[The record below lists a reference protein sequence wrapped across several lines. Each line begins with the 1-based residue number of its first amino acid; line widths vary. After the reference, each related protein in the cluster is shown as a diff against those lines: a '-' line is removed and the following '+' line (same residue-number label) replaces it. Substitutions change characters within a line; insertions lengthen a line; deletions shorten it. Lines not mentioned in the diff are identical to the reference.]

1 MFLADKLTNLF
12 RIAFMV
18 FYAGNVHYNAV
29 LVSNT
34 LMLDFFMKNHRLF
47 ARGLG
52 LEFVDK
58 ILVRLL
64 SSIRYWDFV
73 NTLNIHLF
81 YLSHRPK
88 MVDVLH
94 HHLARMYGTFVFN
107 LIYCRLPSSIAG
119 REDFSTERG
128 TFCSSPFIFLGFFS
142 HKENSQFCPFFLDTL
157 TRSWATQTML
167 WLQTAGEMYHSGF
180 RYDETITVFLLFSFT
195 RRFVLS

>member
-1 MFLADKLTNLF
+1 METNFPALNIHDLVFNSYLTQECPVFLADKLTNLF

-34 LMLDFFMKNHRLF
+34 LMLDFFIKNHRLF

-64 SSIRYWDFV
+64 SSIRYWDFM

-94 HHLARMYGTFVFN
+94 HHLARMYGSFVFN

-128 TFCSSPFIFLGFFS
+128 TFLFFTFSYFWFLSIKKKLSIFIFF
-142 HKENSQFCPFFLDTL
+142 FFL
-157 TRSWATQTML
+157 
-167 WLQTAGEMYHSGF
+167 
-180 RYDETITVFLLFSFT
+180 
-195 RRFVLS
+195 

>member
-1 MFLADKLTNLF
+1 METNFPALNIHDLVFNSYLTQECPVFLADKLTNLF

-64 SSIRYWDFV
+64 SSIRYWDFM

-94 HHLARMYGTFVFN
+94 HHLARMYGSFVFN

-128 TFCSSPFIFLGFFS
+128 TFLFFTFS
-142 HKENSQFCPFFLDTL
+142 YF
-157 TRSWATQTML
+157 W
-167 WLQTAGEMYHSGF
+167 
-180 RYDETITVFLLFSFT
+180 FLLIKKSCQFLSFFC
-195 RRFVLS
+195 RYSYPILGYPNNALASDCR

>member
-1 MFLADKLTNLF
+1 METNFPALNIHDLVFNSYLTQECPVFLADKLTNLF

-64 SSIRYWDFV
+64 SSIRYWDFM

-94 HHLARMYGTFVFN
+94 HHLARMYGSFVFN

-128 TFCSSPFIFLGFFS
+128 TFCSSLFIFLFIQKSCQFLSFF
-142 HKENSQFCPFFLDTL
+142 C
-157 TRSWATQTML
+157 
-167 WLQTAGEMYHSGF
+167 
-180 RYDETITVFLLFSFT
+180 RYSYPILGYPNNALASNC
-195 RRFVLS
+195 R